1 MVIIRVEHSVI
12 VSRMLSWKLDLG
24 NIWIKENMKNIDF
37 AMKVDKEL
45 ECFLIY
51 MCNKNRNIN
60 TN

>member
-24 NIWIKENMKNIDF
+24 NIWIKENMKNTDF

-45 ECFLIY
+45 EHFLIY
-51 MCNKNRNIN
+51 MCNKNRSIN